1 MRGSGVLRVHFTA
14 EDLARVRLA
23 GSVDFMWEI
32 VLSLHLLQ
40 TKALPLVFDRWR
52 HEVADRARHPRFGET
67 LSYLSRINPPAYYF
81 PDFLTPPGVTGDVD
95 SGLDMIRSTPAREF
109 KSQLTSLAEIHAL
122 PTLAR
127 PLAYGDPGAVGILC
141 DALLTYHRVALAP
154 FLPIIERRL
163 GRIRDSHS
171 RRLSSGGIE
180 ELLGSLTPFRW
191 RYPVLEADFPHDF
204 DLHLEGR
211 GLLLV
216 PAFFCVRHPVKLFDP
231 ELPPTLVFPVTHDP
245 AWMVRDTTG
254 GSSGPLAQLISATR
268 AEILELVGGSQA
280 ISASVVSEKLHLS
293 ASAVSYH
300 TKIMRESGLLG
311 SDRDGPSVIHRIT
324 ALGTALLTNTPPP
337 L

>member
-40 TKALPLVFDRWR
+40 TKELPLVFDRWR
-52 HEVADRARHPRFGET
+52 RKVADRARHPGFGET
-67 LSYLSRINPPAYYF
+67 LSYLGGINPPAHYF
-81 PDFLTPPGVTGDVD
+81 PDFLTPPGGAGDVD
-95 SGLDMIRSTPAREF
+95 TGLDMIRSTPAREF
-109 KSQLTSLAEIHAL
+109 RSQLTSLAKTHAV
-122 PTLAR
+122 PPLAR
-127 PLAYGDPGAVGILC
+127 PLTYGDADAVGFLC
-141 DALLTYHRVALAP
+141 DALLAYYRVALAP
-154 FLPIIERRL
+154 YVPVIGRRL

-191 RYPVLEADFPHDF
+191 RYPVLEADFTHDF

-216 PAFFCVRHPVKLFDP
+216 PAFFCVRYPVKLFDP
-231 ELPPTLVFPVTHDP
+231 GLPPILVFPVTHDP
-245 AWMVRDTTG
+245 AWLVRDPSG
-254 GSSGPLAQLISATR
+254 GCSGSLAQLIGATR

-280 ISASVVSEKLHLS
+280 VSAAAVSEKLHLS
-293 ASAVSYH
+293 ASVVSYH
-300 TKIMRESGLLG
+300 TKIMREAGLLG
-311 SDRDGPSVIHRIT
+311 SDRDGPSVIHRI
-324 ALGTALLTNTPPP
+324 APLGSALLANTPPP